1 MLRRIS
7 SESYSKAEVK
17 NLMGDF
23 NMKKV
28 LITLLFVLT
37 VSTMGFA
44 EKKIVATTYQTS
56 LKPQDMV
63 EIFVEELN
71 RDKYQYQIADYEVY
85 TKPEEQN
92 YAWAV
97 KIDTEGYYCNN
108 GLTNVCERSVY
119 LFMKNGYVRL
129 STFGGPTLIGFKKCI
144 DSKGGLG
151 EIRDSLYD
159 AIGLFTDES
168 ITWLKRYN
176 ESYSEDEFEALV
188 MLNSLDFLILDYYVS
203 DCKFRGK
210 YNNYLLDSEVTC
222 VESNTLNWIS
232 PSWLSGSN
240 EELLLLSFCK
250 KHNTQ
255 FLVENCGTT
264 LYKDKED
271 YKKSELK
278 KLKKE
283 GYDIVLDFRT
293 QYRFYKVQDNKIVCV
308 LVDFYPY
315 YKIDDILLGNYKSCK
330 IGNTEV
336 EYHERFYRY
345 VDNQGNIIYEY
356 SK

>member
-1 MLRRIS
+1 M
-7 SESYSKAEVK
+7 EYST
-17 NLMGDF
+17 
-23 NMKKV
+23 MKKI
-28 LITLLFVLT
+28 LITLLSILILSSAV
-37 VSTMGFA
+37 FA
-44 EKKIVATTYQTS
+44 LDTVATTYQTN

-71 RDKYQYQIADYEVY
+71 RAKYRYQIADYKVY
-85 TKPEEQN
+85 TEPEKQN

-97 KIDTEGYYCNN
+97 KIDNDGYTEGR
-108 GLTNVCERSVY
+108 TKVCERSIY
-119 LFMKNGYVRL
+119 LFMKNGYVCFK
-129 STFGGPTLIGFKKCI
+129 TFGGPTESGFKTCI
-144 DSKGGLG
+144 DANNEDFSK
-151 EIRDSLYD
+151 IRDSLYA
-159 AIGLFTDES
+159 AIESFTDES
-168 ITWLKRYN
+168 LTWLKRYN
-176 ESYSEDEFEALV
+176 KSYSDNELEALA
-188 MLNSLDFLILDYYVS
+188 MLNSLDFLIDYYVS
-203 DCKFRGK
+203 DLEFRGK
-210 YNNYLLDSEVTC
+210 YRNRLLDSEVTC

-255 FLVENCGTT
+255 FLVEDCGTT
-264 LYKDKED
+264 SYKYKED

-283 GYDIVLDFRT
+283 GYDIILDFKT
-293 QYRFYKVQDNKIVCV
+293 QYRFYKVQDNKIVCA

-315 YKIDDILLGNYKSCK
+315 YKIDDILLGKYKSSRK

-336 EYHERFYRY
+336 KYHERFYRY

>member
-1 MLRRIS
+1 MRKLLIS
-7 SESYSKAEVK
+7 
-17 NLMGDF
+17 
-23 NMKKV
+23 
-28 LITLLFVLT
+28 LLLVLT
-37 VSTMGFA
+37 VTASVFA
-44 EKKIVATTYQTS
+44 KRTVATTYQTN
-56 LKPQDMV
+56 LKPSDMV

-71 RDKYQYQIADYEVY
+71 KDTYRYQIADYEVY
-85 TKPEEQN
+85 TEPEKQN

-97 KIDTEGYYCNN
+97 KIDTEGYNCSN
-108 GLTNVCERSVY
+108 GLTQVYERSVY
-119 LFMKNGYVRL
+119 LFMKNGCVRL
-129 STFGGPTLIGFKKCI
+129 STFGGPTQIGFKKCI
-144 DSKGGLG
+144 DGNSEGG
-151 EIRDSLYD
+151 RDKIKESLYD
-159 AIGLFTDES
+159 AIESFTDES
-168 ITWLKRYN
+168 LTWLKRYN
-176 ESYSEDEFEALV
+176 KSYSDDELEALV

-210 YNNYLLDSEVTC
+210 YNNYLLDREVTC
-222 VESNTLNWIS
+222 VESNALNWIS

-250 KHNTQ
+250 KYNNQ
-255 FLVENCGTT
+255 FLVEDCGRTD
-264 LYKDKED
+264 YKNIKD
-271 YKKSELK
+271 YKKSELE

-293 QYRFYKVQDNKIVCV
+293 QYRFYKVQDNKIVCA